1 MYFEGV
7 YIIPVKKWQCC
18 GHKYSNWAF
27 SPLGSNIPSVIHSR
41 LFIPSS
47 LLFPL
52 FCLFSTLG
60 IRHFAPST
68 MSLERKLGTVRS
80 CGEWCRPLGGGSN
93 WCPCW
98 PTYTRT
104 TDLPCLVFCSCGW
117 LLRGK
122 VGAKA
127 PPQKAMPKKK
137 PSTHYINKHSGSEC
151 ASCRVVGC
159 LCFLSWR
166 CRGVSLSWSLS
177 LTLFLTLTHPG
188 CTFPTLS
195 MQLWNQTGICVCL
208 CIWLCLSI
216 CLCLCLCVVSS
227 LTLTLTLTHILS
239 LSLSLTLWSGVC
251 LP

>member
-60 IRHFAPST
+60 IRHFSPST

-98 PTYTRT
+98 PTYTLT

-122 VGAKA
+122 VGDQSDLLKTLCH
-127 PPQKAMPKKK
+127 KKNRRRII
-137 PSTHYINKHSGSEC
+137 STNTRGQNVRLAVSWGVFVFC
-151 ASCRVVGC
+151 LDVVVGY
-159 LCFLSWR
+159 
-166 CRGVSLSWSLS
+166 
-177 LTLFLTLTHPG
+177 
-188 CTFPTLS
+188 
-195 MQLWNQTGICVCL
+195 
-208 CIWLCLSI
+208 LCLD
-216 CLCLCLCVVSS
+216 LCL
-227 LTLTLTLTHILS
+227 
-239 LSLSLTLWSGVC
+239 W
-251 LP
+251 PYFWP